1 MNTNQNSYVH
11 SRQNWKDL
19 VSVAERLDLQQLMK
33 FIIVVL
39 ITKQTWIL
47 LLYLE
52 IFPQVI
58 LYKKGKRTIIFRST
72 KLS

>member
-58 LYKKGKRTIIFRST
+58 YIKKEKEQ
-72 KLS
+72 